1 MVENLFFKY
10 SKKYKT
16 LRNLVNEGEL
26 VEKLVLEGYVEVFT
40 EKLSTIE
47 KYCIFPMLHMWGERF
62 VVEYRMY
69 YFYQKQLN

>member
-1 MVENLFFKY
+1 MVEKLFFKY
-10 SKKYKT
+10 SKKYTT

-47 KYCIFPMLHMWGERF
+47 KYCIFPMLHMWGSGLWWNIECIIF
-62 VVEYRMY
+62 T
-69 YFYQKQLN
+69 KNN